1 MASSFLLLQIPLL
14 SLIREHLTTSRQAS
28 NEEYPTF
35 GRPVYVY
42 DLNHTFSFGEL
53 FKSLHVYII
62 LDVFL
67 VNIRCSKKQCS
78 SSNLVVLVDE
88 KGGLFSKLTQK
99 QNSQGEQMM
108 FLRIITG

>member
-35 GRPVYVY
+35 GCPLYVY

-53 FKSLHVYII
+53 FKSLHVNII

-78 SSNLVVLVDE
+78 SSNLIELVEE
-88 KGGLFSKLTQK
+88 KGGFVFKINPETEFPRRANDVS
-99 QNSQGEQMM
+99 
-108 FLRIITG
+108 

>member
-1 MASSFLLLQIPLL
+1 
-14 SLIREHLTTSRQAS
+14 
-28 NEEYPTF
+28 
-35 GRPVYVY
+35 VYVY

-78 SSNLVVLVDE
+78 SSNLVVLVEE

-108 FLRIITG
+108 FLRILITG